1 MGAVLQV
8 WYVGFSQIV
17 ASCTSLIVL
26 WVLLSC
32 SNVYLS
38 PSLVVTWCSS
48 SFADVLSQFATKASL
63 ELRQGTQSSSHVVV
77 VPPVEMQQG
86 AWGPFE
92 LWCAKLGFL
101 SSCTWGVG
109 PPLELRQATWG
120 SSQVA
125 TGYLGL

>member
-63 ELRQGTQSSSHVVV
+63 ELRQGTQSSSHVAV
-77 VPPVEMQQG
+77 VPPFEMQQG
-86 AWGPFE
+86 AWGAFE
-92 LWCAKLGFL
+92 LWWASLGFL
-101 SSCTWGVG
+101 SSCT
-109 PPLELRQATWG
+109 
-120 SSQVA
+120 
-125 TGYLGL
+125 